1 MIMKTQ
7 NELNAMKREYEELN
21 KKLRELNAEE
31 LAQVNGG
38 SGGNEGFVEGDWIK
52 SDAIP
57 HADPYSLN
65 SYAYQVIAVDDIFLT
80 VQEYVCPVGERT
92 GRATKITH
100 TLATFEC
107 EHTGRPF
114 WI

>member
-1 MIMKTQ
+1 MKTAE
-7 NELNAMKREYEELN
+7 ELNALKEEVEALN
-21 KKLRELNAEE
+21 KKLAELAKEE
-31 LAQVNGG
+31 LAQVTGG

-52 SDAIP
+52 SNAIP

-65 SYAYQVIAVDDIFLT
+65 NYAYQVIAVDDIFLT

-100 TLATFEC
+100 ALAAFEC
-107 EHTGRPF
+107 EHTGKPF